1 MNKQDSLAQRG
12 TRAPRLNPR
21 QREAVRYLDGPLL
34 VLAGAG
40 SGKTSVITEKVAY
53 LVNTCGIKASRIA
66 AVTFTNKAAR
76 EMKERVGKLLRGA
89 AAEGLTISTFH
100 QLGLKIIRTERK
112 ALGLK
117 SGFSIFDAEDTRT
130 LIRDLLIQE
139 HGAEGDQAGTIAQR
153 ISRWKNDRVLPEQA
167 LAMATSP
174 ADILCAQAYLRYKR
188 ALQAYNALDFDDLI
202 LLPTI
207 LFQHSAA
214 ILEKWQDQIHH
225 LLVDEYQD
233 TNSSQYLLVKQLIG
247 LRGGLTV
254 VGDDDQSIYAWRGA
268 RPENLVQL
276 QEDFPGLKVVVLEQ
290 NYRSTARILKAANA
304 LIANNAHV
312 FDKQLWSELGYGE
325 PLRVIRCADEQHE
338 ADQVVAEILDH
349 KLRKRTRFG
358 DYAVFYRG
366 NHQSRLLELALQA
379 QQVPYHLSGGTS
391 FFARNEVKD
400 IMAYLRLI
408 VNEDDDNAFLR
419 IANVPRRKLGTS
431 TLEALGNFALA
442 HRCSLNQACARI
454 GTDQVPEAGLKH
466 LREFRHWM
474 DTVRRNCE
482 GESGVAGV
490 RQMLHDID
498 YADWLVQLSS
508 SEEVAQ
514 RRMDNVH
521 FLVDGLH
528 RVMVNE
534 QVTLDEAIS
543 RLVLRDL
550 LEQQDEEEKGPD
562 SVQLMTLH
570 ASKGLEFPHVY
581 IIGMEE
587 QLLPHR
593 VSVEEG
599 TVEEE
604 RRLAYVGIT
613 RAQQTLCM
621 TMALKRRQFGETI
634 KCEPSRFIAEL
645 PQDDLQWQGGGQDDP
660 AANAER
666 GQETLAGLKGL
677 FA

>member
-1 MNKQDSLAQRG
+1 MNQ
-12 TRAPRLNPR
+12 LNLR
-21 QREAVRYLDGPLL
+21 QREAVQYIDGPLL

-40 SGKTSVITEKVAY
+40 SGKTSVITEKIAF
-53 LVNTCGIKASRIA
+53 LINTCGISSSHIT

-76 EMKERVGKLLRGA
+76 EMKERVSKLLPGSALDR
-89 AAEGLTISTFH
+89 LTVSTFH
-100 QLGLKIIRTERK
+100 QLGLKIIRAERK
-112 ALGLK
+112 TLGLK
-117 SGFSIFDAEDTRT
+117 SGFSIFDGEDTRT
-130 LIRDLLIQE
+130 LVRDLLIQE
-139 HGAEGDQAGTIAQR
+139 HGAEGDLAGTIVQQ
-153 ISRWKNDRVLPEQA
+153 ISNWKNDRVLPEEA
-167 LAMATSP
+167 LAEAKSP

-188 ALQAYNALDFDDLI
+188 ALKAYNALDFDDLI

-207 LFQHSAA
+207 LFEHNPA
-214 ILEKWQDQIHH
+214 ILEKWQNQIHY

-254 VGDDDQSIYAWRGA
+254 VGDDDQSIYSWRGA

-276 QEDFPGLKVVVLEQ
+276 QDDFPGLKLVKLEQ
-290 NYRSTARILKAANA
+290 NYRSTARILKAANT

-349 KLRKRTRFG
+349 QLRKRTRFG
-358 DYAVFYRG
+358 DYAILYRG
-366 NHQSRLLELALQA
+366 NHQSRLIELALQQ

-408 VNEDDDNAFLR
+408 VNENDDNAFLR

-431 TLEALGNFALA
+431 TLEALGNFALTN
-442 HRCSLNQACARI
+442 HCSLNQACARI
-454 GTDQVPEAGLKH
+454 GISEVSDGGHKR
-466 LREFRHWM
+466 LREFRQWM
-474 DTVRRNCE
+474 DGVRRNCE
-482 GESGVAGV
+482 GNSSVSGV
-490 RQMLHDID
+490 RQMVRDID
-498 YADWLVQLSS
+498 YQGWLEQLSS
-508 SEEVAQ
+508 SDEVAE
-514 RRMDNVH
+514 RRMGNVQ
-521 FLVDGLH
+521 FLIDGLQ
-528 RVMVNE
+528 RVMANE
-534 QVTLDEAIS
+534 KVGLDEAIS

-550 LEQQDEEEKGPD
+550 LEQQDEEEKGPE

-570 ASKGLEFPHVY
+570 AAKGLEFPHVY

-587 QLLPHR
+587 KILPHR
-593 VSVEEG
+593 VSVEEDNI
-599 TVEEE
+599 EEE

-613 RAQQTLCM
+613 RAQQTLSM

-634 KCEPSRFIAEL
+634 NCEPSRFIAEL
-645 PQDDLQWQGGGQDDP
+645 PEDDLQWQGGGQDTQD
-660 AANAER
+660 ANEER
-666 GQETLAGLKGL
+666 GQETLAGLKDL

>member
-1 MNKQDSLAQRG
+1 VAQ
-12 TRAPRLNPR
+12 LNPR
-21 QREAVRYLDGPLL
+21 QREAVRYIDGPLL

-40 SGKTSVITEKVAY
+40 SGKTSVITEKIAY
-53 LVNTCGIKASRIA
+53 LVNTCGINASHVA

-76 EMKERVGKLLRGA
+76 EMKERVGRLLRGN
-89 AAEGLTISTFH
+89 AAEGLTVSTFH
-100 QLGLKIIRTERK
+100 QLGLRIIRAERK
-112 ALGLK
+112 ELGLK

-130 LIRDLLIQE
+130 LIRDLLIQQ
-139 HGAEGDQAGTIAQR
+139 HGAEGDQANTIAQR
-153 ISRWKNDRVLPEQA
+153 ISAWKNDRVLPEQA
-167 LAMATSP
+167 LATAKSP

-188 ALQAYNALDFDDLI
+188 ALKAYNALDFDDLI

-207 LFQHSAA
+207 LFEHHPAV
-214 ILEKWQDQIHH
+214 LEKWQNQIHY

-247 LRGGLTV
+247 MRGGLTV

-276 QEDFPGLKVVVLEQ
+276 QEDFPGLKVVKLEQ

-304 LIANNAHV
+304 LIANNPHV
-312 FDKQLWSELGYGE
+312 FEKQLWSELGYGE
-325 PLRVIRCADEQHE
+325 PVRILRCADEHHE
-338 ADQVVAEILDH
+338 AEQVVAEILDH
-349 KLRKRTRFG
+349 KLRKRTRYG
-358 DYAVFYRG
+358 DYAVLYRG
-366 NHQSRLLELALQA
+366 NHQSRLIELALQS

-408 VNEDDDNAFLR
+408 VNENDDNAFLR

-442 HRCSLNQACARI
+442 NHCSLNQACTRVGAQ
-454 GTDQVPEAGLKH
+454 DVPEAGLKR
-466 LREFRHWM
+466 LQEFRRWM
-474 DTVRRNCE
+474 DGVRRHCE
-482 GESGVAGV
+482 GDSSVAGV
-490 RQMLHDID
+490 RQMIRDID
-498 YADWLVQLSS
+498 YEGWLGQLSS
-508 SEEVAQ
+508 SEEVAE
-514 RRMDNVH
+514 RRMGNVN
-521 FLVDGLH
+521 FLVDGLQ
-528 RVMVNE
+528 RVMASE
-534 QVTLDEAIS
+534 QVGLDEAIA

-550 LEQQDEEEKGPD
+550 LEQQDEEDKGPD

-587 QLLPHR
+587 NLLPHR
-593 VSVEEG
+593 VSIEQDSI
-599 TVEEE
+599 EEE

-613 RAQQTLCM
+613 RAQQTLSM

-634 KCEPSRFIAEL
+634 RCEASRFIAEL
-645 PQDDLQWQGGGQDDP
+645 PQDDLQFQGGGEDTQESNL
-660 AANAER
+660 AR
-666 GQETLAGLKGL
+666 GKETLAGLKNL